1 LSRVC
6 SGRTRRNGF
15 KLREGRFRLY
25 IRKKL
30 FTIRVM
36 RHWNRLPRGVL
47 DAPSLDTFRVRLN
60 QALSNLT

>member
-1 LSRVC
+1 MSRVC

-60 QALSNLT
+60 VALSI

>member
-1 LSRVC
+1 MSRVC